1 VAVEGFADHQRFR
14 STAQKAGDWQGLMV
28 GLHEHPA
35 RVGLGGG
42 GAVRGVV
49 SRISPALLPAD
60 CQRLQPVWKTCPFGS
75 GWLQQQP
82 RPGLERLRG
91 RRPWR

>member
-1 VAVEGFADHQRFR
+1 VAVESFADHQRFR